1 MDRLTKAKSTGR
13 HCQRDAT
20 LILLAYRRGFRV
32 SDLVSLKWDQ
42 IYLKQGQFAVARAK
56 NGSPSTPSP
65 LRGPEI
71 RALRRL
77 RRSDGNSPYDFGT
90 ERKGPLTASGAR
102 KVLST

>member
-56 NGSPSTPSP
+56 NGSPSTHPP
-65 LRGPEI
+65 TWTRNP
-71 RALRRL
+71 
-77 RRSDGNSPYDFGT
+77 RSKAPKAFRWKFT
-90 ERKGPLTASGAR
+90 L
-102 KVLST
+102 